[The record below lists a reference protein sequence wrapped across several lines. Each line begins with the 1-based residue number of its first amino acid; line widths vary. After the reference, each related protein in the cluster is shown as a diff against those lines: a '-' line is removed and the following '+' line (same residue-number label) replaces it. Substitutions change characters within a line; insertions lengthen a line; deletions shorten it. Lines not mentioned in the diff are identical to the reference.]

1 MGSGHSRHWPQ
12 AHPYAGTMP
21 PTSGFSA
28 EDDRALHDA
37 KALLREA
44 VLLRRETRP
53 SAERRQHD
61 ADRFELI
68 RAHLDPR
75 VDDLRAVALYLSAGV
90 EPATLQL
97 IAWCAAQDI
106 GVLLPVLSTGPDRS
120 GIGPPE
126 WAPYA
131 GPDGL
136 RIGPRGIMEP
146 TTDPLGADSLHAAQL
161 IFAPALAANEQGDRL
176 GRGGGWYDRALQH
189 ADPDAEV
196 WVLLN
201 DDEVLDVI
209 PTQEWD
215 RPIDV
220 IATPARRISCQT
232 TE

>member
-1 MGSGHSRHWPQ
+1 
-12 AHPYAGTMP
+12 MP
-21 PTSGFSA
+21 PTSRFSA

-53 SAERRQHD
+53 AAERRQHD
-61 ADRFELI
+61 ADRFEVI
-68 RAHLDPR
+68 RAHLDTR
-75 VDDLRAVALYLSAGV
+75 VDELRTVVLYLSAGV

-97 IAWCAAQDI
+97 VAWCAAHDI
-106 GVLLPVLSTGPDRS
+106 GVLLPVLSTGSDPSR
-120 GIGPPE
+120 IGPPA

-131 GPDGL
+131 GPDRL
-136 RIGPRGIMEP
+136 RTGPRGIMEP
-146 TTDPLGADSLHAAQL
+146 TTDPLGADALHAAQL

-189 ADPDAEV
+189 ADPDADV

-215 RPIDV
+215 RPVDA
-220 IATPARRISCQT
+220 IATTARHISCRPAQ
-232 TE
+232 